1 MSVTTSDKAVTAY
14 LDNLLNDISLDL
26 PLDEAD
32 VQVSSPISAPTGE
45 YHPKDTVDITRRM
58 VPLIDPFSLMD
69 LRVDESNA
77 HLLWLGVHELLPVV
91 GQLPASTLKQY
102 CLRQCQTL
110 IRQAMSL

>member
-14 LDNLLNDISLDL
+14 LDNLLNDIALDL
-26 PLDEAD
+26 PVDEAE
-32 VQVSSPISAPTGE
+32 VQVSPPITAASGE

-69 LRVDESNA
+69 LRVDKSNA